1 MSYAR
6 SVLVLLVV
14 VAVVAGAVM
23 VAQLQLP
30 SRGAAAGV
38 DEATGAVDGW
48 DDCDP
53 LAMHGL
59 HFSFAPSRLFGDR
72 SAASAGRC

>member
-6 SVLVLLVV
+6 SVVVLLVV
-14 VAVVAGAVM
+14 VAVVAGAAMIVQM
-23 VAQLQLP
+23 ELP

-38 DEATGAVDGW
+38 DEATGAADGRVD
-48 DDCDP
+48 CEP

-72 SAASAGRC
+72 SVDSAGRC